1 MDDETLFERSF
12 PAGRK
17 QIFVDVKENDIGPY
31 CKIKERGG
39 AQTNSI
45 LLPSESIVKLR
56 DALNEAIATL
66 GLESG
71 NGKAKGGAKAARA
84 EPERAAAN
92 PRVVHVGNLS
102 WDTTSESLRA
112 LFAGYGS
119 IVSAEVAA
127 TREGRS
133 KGWALVEYA
142 QANECEYALAQCDG
156 TELDGREIKV
166 SKDKGKVSR
175 APKEPRAPRAPRE
188 PRVDDADKTVEP
200 TKVFVMNLSFD
211 TTEEALSA
219 HCASAGE
226 VASVELLTRGKNARP
241 SGSAIVEYAH
251 DECAS
256 KAIESL
262 EGSELDGRDLRVRVY
277 YSN

>member
-1 MDDETLFERSF
+1 MDDAALFEQNF

-17 QIFVDVKENDIGPY
+17 QIFVDVKENDFGSY

-45 LLPSESIVKLR
+45 LIPAESMIRLR
-56 DALNEAIATL
+56 DTLAAAIERL
-66 GLESG
+66 GLETG
-71 NGKAKGGAKAARA
+71 NGAANGKAKAAASDRARA
-84 EPERAAAN
+84 PAN
-92 PRVVHVGNLS
+92 PCVVHVANLS
-102 WDTTSESLRA
+102 WDTTDASLQA
-112 LFAGYGS
+112 MFEGYGS
-119 IVSAEVAA
+119 LVSAEVAT

-142 QANECEYALAQCDG
+142 AANEAEYALNQCDG
-156 TELDGREIKV
+156 AELDGREIRV
-166 SKDKGKVSR
+166 TKDKGKAAKSEPKAAA
-175 APKEPRAPRAPRE
+175 APKAPRGA
-188 PRVDDADKTVEP
+188 DAQDKVIEP

-211 TTEEALSA
+211 TPAETLKA

-226 VASVELLTRGKNARP
+226 VRDVEILTRGKNARP

-251 DECAS
+251 ADHAN
-256 KAIESL
+256 KAIETL
-262 EGSELDGRDLRVRVY
+262 EGTELDGRDLRVRVY